1 MTSSSS
7 RSTPDVLVIGTGL
20 IGLACAAAAA
30 QRGLRVLVIG
40 EPLVGAAS
48 LAAAGLLAPSI
59 ERGETDNAG
68 FAIAARDRYPSFID
82 WLRDRSGVDVPLNR
96 DGILQV
102 AVTGA
107 GVRGLQ
113 RSMPPE
119 AEWLDASALHLL
131 EPALSHG
138 LGGVIHPTDGAVDNV
153 RLYEALMAAV
163 RRESRIRIAEDII
176 VDIGFS
182 ESGVAATGRSGATY
196 TADQAILAAGAWS
209 SSIRG
214 LPRPLPVEPVR
225 GQMIAY
231 ATSPL
236 RRAVYG
242 PTGYVVPR
250 ANGRTLVGA
259 TTERVGFQSAT
270 TPEGIARLQ
279 RTAIEI
285 LPSLAGVA
293 PSEAW
298 AGLRP
303 MSADLQPI
311 LGHDP
316 DEPRLLYATGHSRNG
331 VLMTPL
337 TGDCVAALLVSEAP
351 PADIASFSIGRFG
364 SGATE
369 NH

>member
-1 MTSSSS
+1 
-7 RSTPDVLVIGTGL
+7 
-20 IGLACAAAAA
+20 
-30 QRGLRVLVIG
+30 VLVIG

-102 AVTGA
+102 AVTDA